1 VLQHVFCYYN
11 FKEITKGKLLISQD
25 IDVNEHEKYES
36 KGTDFVYCCSTFHSH
51 SRVFN
56 NQHNAYPEIDS

>member
-1 VLQHVFCYYN
+1 VFCYYN

-36 KGTDFVYCCSTFHSH
+36 KGTDFCYLVNCRLGVDSH
-51 SRVFN
+51 SFQGMHYVD
-56 NQHNAYPEIDS
+56 Y